1 MTIAAYKGQGTAAS
15 GTTGAITPTNGTHA
29 AGDYLLL
36 LLAGNVTDFTT
47 TNALTGGRWATN
59 AVKLGSALSTDSNLL
74 LEAWVLIAASVSET
88 NPTITP
94 TGANNTH
101 GVVLVFE
108 SQHATIPTNEI
119 SIAISGAATAG
130 LIYMPGFTSR
140 VDDLLVI
147 NVAAWALDG
156 TGPIFTGE
164 TNSSLGSLTERYDAG
179 TAGGNGSGI
188 GVWTGTKA
196 SAGQVLPTQVA
207 AGGTSNFVVMTL
219 ALNPIAD
226 KTIAGTVTIDGAAA
240 ANGND
245 VRALDVT
252 QPAASYLCS
261 VAVTTGGTGA
271 FSISAPYTSHSYQ
284 AVYEDGSSY
293 GASAVAAAV

>member
-1 MTIAAYKGQGTAAS
+1 MTIAAYKGQGTADS

-29 AGDYLLL
+29 ADDYLLL

-108 SQHATIPTNEI
+108 SQHATIPTNEV
-119 SIAISGAATAG
+119 SFAIAGAGAG
-130 LIYMPGFTSR
+130 GIIYIPGFTSR

-147 NVAAWALDG
+147 NVAGWQLDG
-156 TGPIFTGE
+156 AGPIFTGE
-164 TNSSLGSLTERYDAG
+164 TNSSLASLTERYDAG

-196 SAGQVLPTQVA
+196 AAGQVLPTQVT
-207 AGGTSNFVVMTL
+207 AGGTSNFAVLTL

-226 KTIAGTVTIDGAAA
+226 FTIAGTVEIDGSPA
-240 ANGND
+240 ANGES
-245 VRALDVT
+245 VRALDLT
-252 QPAASYLCS
+252 QPAASFLCS
-261 VAVTTGGTGA
+261 VGTTGGGTGA
-271 FSISAPYTSHSYQ
+271 FSISAPYDDHNYQ
-284 AVYEDGSSY
+284 AVYEDGASY
-293 GASAVAAAV
+293 GASAVDVAV